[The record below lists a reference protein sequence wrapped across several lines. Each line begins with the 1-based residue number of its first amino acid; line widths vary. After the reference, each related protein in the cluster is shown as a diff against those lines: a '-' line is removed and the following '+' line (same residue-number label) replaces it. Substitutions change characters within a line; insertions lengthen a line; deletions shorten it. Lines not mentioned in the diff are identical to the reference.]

1 MFDNVGGK
9 IKAVAKVVTWVGISA
24 SVISGFILMLQEG
37 TGVIGLFIMMIGSLV
52 SWISSLM
59 TYGFG
64 QLVENSDILVAQSR
78 RESVYQNQN
87 ISNNYT
93 PKIKTGGV
101 SGNAADTINTLN
113 KWRQDGLITEEEY
126 RQKIENIGDERMV

>member
-9 IKAVAKVVTWVGISA
+9 IKTVAKVVIWVGISA
-24 SVISGFILMLQEG
+24 SVISGFILMLQED
-37 TGVIGLFIMMIGSLV
+37 TGIIGLFIMMIGSLI

-87 ISNNYT
+87 VSNNYT
-93 PKIKTGGV
+93 PKIKTGIV
-101 SGNAADTINTLN
+101 SGNAADAINTLN

-126 RQKIENIGDERMV
+126 KQKIENIGNERMV